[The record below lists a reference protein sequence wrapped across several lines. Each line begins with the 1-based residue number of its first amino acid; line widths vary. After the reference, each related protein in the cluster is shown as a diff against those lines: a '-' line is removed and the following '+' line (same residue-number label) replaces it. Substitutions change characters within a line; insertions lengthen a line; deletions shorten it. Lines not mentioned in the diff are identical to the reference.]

1 MFSSEGNKLMGY
13 SRTVDDSVRNKD
25 DSRKRQR
32 QAAKER
38 KQEEKVKKLEELKRA
53 KNLKKKEIFDRL
65 KQIQEITGN
74 KSKGPACLFF
84 VYSFFSLGYF
94 LVFADSTDLNPFI

>member
-1 MFSSEGNKLMGY
+1 MGY

-38 KQEEKVKKLEELKRA
+38 KKEEKVKKLEELKRA

-74 KSKGPACLFF
+74 KSKT
-84 VYSFFSLGYF
+84 SFFFFIFSL
-94 LVFADSTDLNPFI
+94 D